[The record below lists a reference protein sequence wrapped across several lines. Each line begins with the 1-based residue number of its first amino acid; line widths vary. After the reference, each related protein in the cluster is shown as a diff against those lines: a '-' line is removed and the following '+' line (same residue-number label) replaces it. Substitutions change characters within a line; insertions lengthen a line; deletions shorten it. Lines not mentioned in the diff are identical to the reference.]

1 MNATESKRP
10 IKIGILGAT
19 GLVGTTFLNLLEK
32 SPLDITNLVPFASER
47 SAGQQI
53 QFRGKPYT
61 IEVPSKDSLK
71 GLDLVFVS
79 SEADISEKW
88 APVAIEQGTF
98 VVDNSSAFRMDERFP
113 LVVPEVNKHLIQR
126 DKPTIFANPNCSTI
140 QLMLPLYGISQDFTI
155 ESVRVAS
162 YQSVSGAGKEAQ
174 EELLAQSVKPLEE
187 HTPKAFPHPIA
198 FNTIPQIGSFL
209 DDGFCSE
216 EDKIMRESRKILNL
230 PDLNISA
237 FTVRV
242 PSLNGHA
249 EAVWVRLKEDISK
262 EQFIKALKKVDNLVV
277 MEEGYPVVRQ
287 VSGQT
292 DTYVGR
298 IHQDRYDPK
307 TWLFWVVADNLL
319 KGAAWNA
326 LQIAETLYDH

>member
-1 MNATESKRP
+1 MSTTQP

-32 SPLDITNLVPFASER
+32 SPLNIQSLTPFASER
-47 SAGQQI
+47 SAGQKLS
-53 QFRGKPYT
+53 FRGQEYT
-61 IEVPSKDSLK
+61 IEVPNKESLK
-71 GLDLVFVS
+71 DLDLVFVS

-88 APVAIEQGTF
+88 APVAMEQGAY
-98 VVDNSSAFRMDERFP
+98 VIDNSSAFRMDDRFA
-113 LVVPEVNKHLIQR
+113 LVVPEVNAHLLQKG
-126 DKPTIFANPNCSTI
+126 KPTIIANPNCSTI
-140 QLMLPLYGISQDFTI
+140 QLMLPLYGLAQEFTI

-174 EELLAQSVKPLEE
+174 EELLAQSMKPHEE
-187 HTPKAFPHPIA
+187 HAPKAFTHPIA

-209 DDGFCSE
+209 EDGFCSE

-230 PDLNISA
+230 PELNISA

-249 EAVWVRLKEDISK
+249 EAVWVRLTEDITK
-262 EQFIKALKKVDNLVV
+262 EQFIEALKKVKNLVV
-277 MEEGYPVVRQ
+277 MEDGYPVVRQ
-287 VSGQT
+287 VSGKT

-298 IHQDRYDPK
+298 IHQDRYDSK

-326 LQIAETLYDH
+326 LQIAESLYEN

>member
-1 MNATESKRP
+1 MSTKQP

-19 GLVGTTFLNLLEK
+19 GLVGTTFLSLLEQ
-32 SPLDITNLVPFASER
+32 SPLDIASLTPFASSR
-47 SAGQQI
+47 SEGQKI
-53 QFRGKPYT
+53 TFRDKTYT
-61 IEVPSKDSLK
+61 VQVANEEAIKN
-71 GLDLVFVS
+71 LDLIFIS
-79 SEADISEKW
+79 SEADISEQW
-88 APVAIEQGTF
+88 APVALKHGVY
-98 VVDNSSAFRMDERFP
+98 VVDNSSAFRMDERYP
-113 LVVPEVNKHLIQR
+113 LVVPEVNGHLIKK
-126 DKPTIFANPNCSTI
+126 DEPKIFANPNCSTT
-140 QLMLPLYGISQDFTI
+140 QLMLPLHGIAKNFTI

-174 EELLAQSVKPLEE
+174 QELLQQSQKPEE
-187 HTPKAFPHPIA
+187 KHVSKHFTHQIA

-209 DDGFCSE
+209 EDGFCTE

-230 PDLNISA
+230 PELNISA

-249 EAVWVRLKEDISK
+249 EAVWVRLKEDVTK
-262 EQFIKALKKVDNLVV
+262 EQFIEALEQVENLVV
-277 MEEGYPVVRQ
+277 MDSDYPVVSQ
-287 VSGQT
+287 VSGKT

-298 IHQDRYDPK
+298 IRQDRYDSK

-326 LQIAETLYDH
+326 LQIAEGLYEH

>member
-1 MNATESKRP
+1 MSSKNQS
-10 IKIGILGAT
+10 IKVGILGAT

-32 SPLDITNLVPFASER
+32 SPLNISSLSPFASER
-47 SAGQQI
+47 SVGQKI
-53 QFRGKPYT
+53 HFRGQDYT
-61 IEVPSKDSLK
+61 VDVVSKEKLQD
-71 GLDLVFVS
+71 LDLVFVS

-88 APVAIEQGTF
+88 APIAMEMGLF
-98 VVDNSSAFRMDERFP
+98 VIDNSSAFRMDERFP
-113 LVVPEVNKHLIQR
+113 LIVPEVNAHLLKKDQ
-126 DKPTIFANPNCSTI
+126 PTIIANPNCSTI
-140 QLMLPLYGISQDFTI
+140 QLMLPLYGLAQDFTI

-174 EELLAQSVKPLEE
+174 EELLKQSAQPLEE
-187 HTPKAFPHPIA
+187 HEPKIFPHPIA

-209 DDGFCSE
+209 DDGFSSE

-249 EAVWVRLKEDISK
+249 EAVWVRLQEDITQ
-262 EQFIKALKKVDNLVV
+262 EQFIKALKKVKNLVV

-298 IHQDRYDPK
+298 IHQDRYDSK

-326 LQIAETLYDH
+326 LQIAESLYES